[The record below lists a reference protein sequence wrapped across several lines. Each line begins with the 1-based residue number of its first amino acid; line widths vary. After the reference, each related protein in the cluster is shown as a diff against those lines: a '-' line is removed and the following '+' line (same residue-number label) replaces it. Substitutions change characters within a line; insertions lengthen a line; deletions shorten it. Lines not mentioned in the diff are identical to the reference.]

1 MRLLKSKDKESLKV
15 KGWEKYTREIIIV
28 KTK

>member
-15 KGWEKYTREIIIV
+15 KGGEKHTREIIIV